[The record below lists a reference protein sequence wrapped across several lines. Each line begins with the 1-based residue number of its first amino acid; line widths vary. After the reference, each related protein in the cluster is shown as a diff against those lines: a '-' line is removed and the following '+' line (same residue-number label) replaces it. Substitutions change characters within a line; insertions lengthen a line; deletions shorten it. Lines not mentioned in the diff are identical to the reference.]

1 MSCELPNSKDHSHDH
16 GPKKHIAVDAAL
28 NKFLSTFERSKTS
41 SPTEY
46 VNLQNAQNR
55 VLADDLASNVDMPPF
70 VRAAMD
76 GYAIQANDVKNA
88 SRENP
93 VRLDVIGMI
102 TAGKSVQYKVMP
114 GKAVAI
120 ATGARIPKG
129 ADAVVM
135 VEHTQLENGKVKIF
149 REIDH
154 GRNVALKGEDVK
166 KGQIL
171 LKKGTWLTP
180 QDIGIIASVG
190 ISKVRVFKKPRVAV
204 FATGTELAEPGSK
217 RDDTAIFES
226 NRHMISC
233 MVREYGGEVVDF
245 GICEDDKDRIF
256 SKLKQGLKYDMIV
269 VSGGTSVGEMDYVPN
284 LINRL
289 GKPGLI
295 VHGVAMRPG
304 SPTGLAVVNGKPII
318 LSPGYPVSAFVAF
331 YSFGRPLLL
340 KMLKTEGPPG
350 AKLIARMGGS
360 INMHE
365 EMRTFVRVNVQRR
378 NGTYYADPVSASGAS
393 LLSTLTNSNGIVVV
407 DNKEK
412 LNKDEEVEV
421 IPLRNIVGVF

>member
-1 MSCELPNSKDHSHDH
+1 MSCELPNSKDHHKDH
-16 GPKKHIAVDAAL
+16 GPKKHIAVELAL
-28 NKFLSTFERSKTS
+28 KKFLSTFERSKTS

-46 VNLQNAQNR
+46 VSLQSAQNR

-93 VRLDVIGMI
+93 VRLDVVGSI

-166 KGQIL
+166 KGQVL

-204 FATGTELAEPGSK
+204 FATGTELAEP
-217 RDDTAIFES
+217 
-226 NRHMISC
+226 
-233 MVREYGGEVVDF
+233 
-245 GICEDDKDRIF
+245 
-256 SKLKQGLKYDMIV
+256 
-269 VSGGTSVGEMDYVPN
+269 
-284 LINRL
+284 
-289 GKPGLI
+289 
-295 VHGVAMRPG
+295 
-304 SPTGLAVVNGKPII
+304 
-318 LSPGYPVSAFVAF
+318 
-331 YSFGRPLLL
+331 
-340 KMLKTEGPPG
+340 
-350 AKLIARMGGS
+350 
-360 INMHE
+360 
-365 EMRTFVRVNVQRR
+365 
-378 NGTYYADPVSASGAS
+378 
-393 LLSTLTNSNGIVVV
+393 
-407 DNKEK
+407 
-412 LNKDEEVEV
+412 
-421 IPLRNIVGVF
+421 